1 MSDHLQDDLAT
12 TETKKVSEVNVAP
25 LIVAPLIVDQVPLQ
39 GVRLIE
45 ASAGTGKTYTI
56 TSLYVRLVLG
66 HDCLPLSPEQILVVT
81 FTRAATEE
89 LRDRIRKRL
98 KQAHDALKG
107 DISSDGLIET
117 IIDDIGDISKARQ
130 RLKDAMQIMDMA
142 AIYTIHGFSQRL
154 LRQNA
159 IESSVSDDFELSM
172 DEASFIQRA
181 VRDVWRSHV
190 YPKQG
195 KALTLLL
202 QNWQTPDDLQN
213 KVAPFLHKNVD
224 FHVGPAARDYEEVS
238 DGFEKNHQRF
248 SDKWSVHGE
257 EFFAAI
263 QANPKASGSF
273 TRWLDSRKAI
283 INKFVQNPATINSK
297 EANTFNYFTVEGL
310 KKSVKK
316 GGVACDHEIAT
327 LFDDWMTT
335 YQQFEESRVYASHQ
349 LLILLIE
356 QIRITLK
363 KLKNAQS
370 VLAPDD
376 LLTLLNQAIEGESG
390 ELLLAQIRQQYPV
403 AMVDEFQDTDALQY
417 RVFSAIYQGVKIG
430 KDLTNSI
437 VISSS
442 VSDLN
447 SLAMF
452 MIGDPKQA
460 IYKFR
465 GADIFTYIS
474 AKRAVDGAYSL
485 DTNYRSTTE
494 MVAATNQF
502 FTRHNRPFIY
512 DEDIPFVEV
521 LAKGDAKSLYLNDK
535 KEAALTW
542 MLADGLGV
550 SSKQELSN
558 SCAEG
563 AAEQI
568 CQLLNL
574 AKTGQASLRKTPCD
588 DDLLKEEGVS
598 ISEQSLKAQPLKAQ
612 DIAVLVR
619 SAKQAKWVKTALSK
633 RGVGSVYVGR
643 ESIFQSDQAMA
654 MYSLL
659 QAIHVLSESQFRNAI
674 AHPIW
679 QVSLQTLQTF
689 MQDEAL
695 WETQLSQ
702 LYEAREIWLKK
713 GVMAM
718 FMYWL
723 HQRDLPATWLSS
735 VGEEENGERCLT
747 NYLHLAE
754 ILQDA
759 SCEVQGMQGLI
770 SWLSNKISVNIGSED
785 QQMLRLESD
794 ANLVQIVTIHKSKG
808 LEYPVVFL
816 PFSWDGKES
825 SDPLFY
831 DEKKN
836 QLRCDLVG
844 DFKEQRITEGLA
856 EEARLLYV
864 ALTRAASKCYVALP
878 NNVDN
883 KKLSKTLQAS
893 ALYHV
898 LANGEVEGL
907 VSVLSDQA
915 KLDKFTHIY
924 SMMAMPDGQ
933 GYLQVTEQ
941 KQNQSVREFNGSI
954 KQNWNMSS
962 FSSLIRHVHVPMSAR
977 LNQDEDT
984 DDLAEKEVE
993 QELAG
998 AFAFPRGAHAG
1009 NFLHTLLEEI
1019 DFSCLPDDL
1028 DQLITDLLVR
1038 FSIETHWLDVV
1049 KDWLND
1055 ILQAPLLHD
1064 GLSLQK
1070 LTPNKKLVEMEFY
1083 FPVSRLN
1090 CHDFN
1095 KLLAQYPCLNVEI
1108 APTDFYQLKGMLK
1121 GFIDLT
1127 FEWQGQY
1134 FILDYKSNFL
1144 GTEHAAYDQLAT
1156 HVAMSEH
1163 RYDVQ
1168 MVIYTLA
1175 LHRLL
1180 KLRIAD
1186 YDYDRHIGG
1195 GYYLFLRGLSADDQ
1209 EHHYGQYFHKPNREL
1224 IESLDNLIK
1233 EEADINTLLEK
1244 GGLA

>member
-1 MSDHLQDDLAT
+1 MSENLQGDLVT
-12 TETKKVSEVNVAP
+12 TEAVEIAP
-25 LIVAPLIVDQVPLQ
+25 SIVAPLIVDRVPLQ

-107 DISSDGLIET
+107 DISSDSLIET
-117 IIDDIGDISKARQ
+117 IIDDIGDVSKAKQ

-213 KVAPFLHKNVD
+213 KVVPFIHKNVD
-224 FHVGPAARDYEEVS
+224 FHVGPIGRDYEEVS
-238 DGFEKNHQRF
+238 EGFEKIHKRF
-248 SDKWSVHGE
+248 SEKWIACGD
-257 EFFAAI
+257 EFFSAI

-273 TRWLDSRKAI
+273 TRWLDGRKAI
-283 INKFVQNPATINSK
+283 INKFVENPAAINSK

-316 GGVACDHEIAT
+316 GGVACDHEIVAI
-327 LFDDWMTT
+327 FDAWVTT
-335 YQQFEESRVYASHQ
+335 YQQFEESRTYASHQ
-349 LLILLIE
+349 LLIMLIE

-363 KLKNAQS
+363 KLKSAQS

-417 RVFSAIYQGVKIG
+417 RVFSAIYQGVNFNKELI
-430 KDLTNSI
+430 DSI
-437 VISSS
+437 PTPTS

-447 SLAMF
+447 HLAMF

-502 FTRHNRPFIY
+502 FTRHKRPFIY

-521 LAKGDAKSLYLNDK
+521 LAKGDAKSLYINDK

-574 AKTGQASLRKTPCD
+574 AQTGQATLCKAPSKD
-588 DDLLKEEGVS
+588 EILKEEGAP
-598 ISEQSLKAQPLKAQ
+598 LKAQLLKAQLLKAQ

-679 QVSLQTLQTF
+679 QVSLQTLQEF

-695 WETQLSQ
+695 WEAQLSQ

-735 VGEEENGERCLT
+735 IGEEENGERCLT

-864 ALTRAASKCYVALP
+864 ALTRAASKCYVAMP
-878 NNVDN
+878 KNVDN

-898 LANGEVEGL
+898 LANGEVDGL
-907 VSVLSDQA
+907 VSTLSDQA

-924 SMMAMPDGQ
+924 SMMAMPEEQ
-933 GYLQVTEQ
+933 SYLQITEIEQ
-941 KQNQSVREFNGSI
+941 AQSVREFSGSI
-954 KQNWNMSS
+954 KQNWIMSS

-977 LNQDEDT
+977 LNQDEDA
-984 DDLAEKEVE
+984 DNNADEKEVE

-1049 KDWLND
+1049 KDWLCD

-1070 LTPNKKLVEMEFY
+1070 LTPSKKLVEMEFY

-1095 KLLAQYPCLNVEI
+1095 RLLAQYPCLNVVT
-1108 APTDFYQLKGMLK
+1108 ASTDFYQLKGMLK

-1144 GTEHAAYDQLAT
+1144 GTEHSAYDQLAT

-1195 GYYLFLRGLSADDQ
+1195 GYYLFLRGLSASDQ
-1209 EHHYGQYFHKPNREL
+1209 QNHYGQYFHKPSREL
-1224 IESLDNLIK
+1224 IESLDDLIK
-1233 EEADINTLLEK
+1233 EEVDINSLLEK
-1244 GGLA
+1244 GERA